1 MATTQCETET
11 PQREVKFKCSTEKS
25 IRRMLEQ
32 EENRRLILERRA
44 HFDALT
50 ETLNMYKDLRK
61 KGIKVS
67 DYKIRKK
74 KQEMKKE
81 FPDGKPKF

>member
-1 MATTQCETET
+1 MATTQCKTET
-11 PQREVKFKCSTEKS
+11 PQSEVKFKCSTEES
-25 IRRMLEQ
+25 IKRMLE
-32 EENRRLILERRA
+32 LRA
-44 HFDALT
+44 HYDALNWQINLW
-50 ETLNMYKDLRK
+50 EDLRR

>member
-1 MATTQCETET
+1 MSAIKKSKS
-11 PQREVKFKCSTEKS
+11 PQSEAKFKYSTEES

-61 KGIKVS
+61 KRIKVS

>member
-1 MATTQCETET
+1 MSTIKKSKS
-11 PQREVKFKCSTEKS
+11 PQSEAKFKSYTEES

-32 EENRRLILERRA
+32 EENRRLLLERRA